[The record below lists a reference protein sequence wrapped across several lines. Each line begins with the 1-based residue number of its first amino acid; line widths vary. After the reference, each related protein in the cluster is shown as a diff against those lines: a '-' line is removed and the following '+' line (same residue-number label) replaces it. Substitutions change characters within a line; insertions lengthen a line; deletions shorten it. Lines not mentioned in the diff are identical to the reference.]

1 MATPKKEDPK
11 GGEAKAKGGGA
22 GKIVLLVVL
31 VVVLVLGAVGATLYF
46 TGALGKLLG
55 HGGGGEDHGGGL
67 APAAAPRPSGPAQY
81 LAIDPPFVVSIDD
94 QGQLRY
100 VQISVSAM
108 ARDKKILEAVT
119 QNAPQIRNNLIMLFG
134 RQSFQALTSPEGREK
149 LRADTLDTIQKVL
162 TKEIGQPGVEEI
174 YFTNFVMQ

>member
-55 HGGGGEDHGGGL
+55 HGGGEDHAGGL
-67 APAAAPRPSGPAQY
+67 APVAPKPSGPAQY

-134 RQSFQALTSPEGREK
+134 RQSFQTLASPEGREK